1 MNDDPA
7 SPVCYAAQGSDAY
20 MGFASRDE
28 IVAALNELLEAER
41 AGARVTL
48 NSKGGSHPEIA
59 ALMTAIHADEA
70 RWCAMLSEQVTR
82 LGGTASSICGEF
94 YDKAMAIPDP
104 TERVIFLNRG
114 QAWVVRKLGELLP
127 RIRDDRLHVALSEM
141 RLSHIENIE
150 QAARVANGG

>member
-48 NSKGGSHPEIA
+48 NSKGGPLPEIA

-82 LGGTASSICGEF
+82 LEGTPSSICGAF
-94 YDKAMAIPDP
+94 YEKAMAIPNP
-104 TERVIFLNRG
+104 NERVIFLNRG

-127 RIRDDRLHVALSEM
+127 RIRDDRLQSVLSEM

-150 QAARVANGG
+150 RAERVAQRG

>member
-48 NSKGGSHPEIA
+48 NSKPGSHPAIA
-59 ALMTAIHADEA
+59 SLMTAIHADEA

-82 LGGTASSICGEF
+82 LGGTASSICGGF

-104 TERVIFLNRG
+104 TERVNFLNRG
-114 QAWVVRKLGELLP
+114 QAWVVRKLSELLP
-127 RIRDDRLHVALSEM
+127 RIRDDRLHAALSEM
-141 RLSHIENIE
+141 RLSHVENIE
-150 QAARVANGG
+150 RAARVANSG

>member
-1 MNDDPA
+1 MTDDPA

-20 MGFASRDE
+20 MNFASREE

-48 NSKGGSHPEIA
+48 HSRGGSLPEIA
-59 ALMTAIHADEA
+59 ALMTAIHVDES
-70 RWCAMLSEQVTR
+70 RWCAMLSEQVTG
-82 LGGTASSICGEF
+82 LGGAPSPICGAF
-94 YDKAMAIPDP
+94 YDKAMAIQDP

-127 RIRDDRLHVALSEM
+127 RIRDDRLHEALSEM
-141 RLSHIENIE
+141 RLSHVENIE
-150 QAARVANGG
+150 RAARVASGG